1 MSALTCKE
9 RGRLLRALQ
18 PIASQRPTAA
28 LAREMGVT
36 PRRLADVLTG
46 IDWPDRRFASGAAR
60 VLGVSAEKLL
70 STPSAPGPSA

>member
-9 RGRLLRALQ
+9 RGRVLRALR

-36 PRRLADVLTG
+36 PRRLSDVLAG
-46 IDWPDRRFASGAAR
+46 IGWPDRTFTSGAAK
-60 VLGVSAEKLL
+60 VLGTSAEKLL
-70 STPSAPGPSA
+70 ATPNAR